1 MSHTQTSAQ
10 SAQTSKRGSS
20 RNTRSTRKG
29 ADRKR
34 SCAAAQQTADKP
46 QAVEQQQPTIA
57 PVQTPAP
64 MSVERAM
71 CILAA
76 ARDARKA
83 LRAWQSLAANAEPVS
98 AAQQQ
103 AIADLADLRRDHKRI
118 YTLASA
124 QMRAGSTSTRTR
136 AMGLA
141 VVAATTS
148 DNETTTDKRG
158 NTSDL
163 HTRAKCALGNAL
175 RKAGTKYYNTLAKKG
190 VTRSDILAAVDGM
203 NDNDLNGLR
212 DGIGWQSAK
221 LLSRAT
227 AAALAAAH
235 K

>member
-1 MSHTQTSAQ
+1 M
-10 SAQTSKRGSS
+10 
-20 RNTRSTRKG
+20 
-29 ADRKR
+29 
-34 SCAAAQQTADKP
+34 
-46 QAVEQQQPTIA
+46 
-57 PVQTPAP
+57 QTPTP

-83 LRAWQSLAANAEPVS
+83 LREWRGLAVNAQPLT
-98 AAQQQ
+98 AAQEQ
-103 AIADLADLRRDHKRI
+103 ALADLADLRRDHKRI
-118 YTLASA
+118 YTLANA
-124 QMRAGSTSTRTR
+124 QMRTGSTSTRTR

-158 NTSDL
+158 TTSDL

-175 RKAGTKYYNTLAKKG
+175 RKAGTKYYNTLAQKG

-203 NDNDLNGLR
+203 SDNELNGLR

-221 LLSRAT
+221 LLSKAT
-227 AAALAAAH
+227 ASALAAAH